1 MTRTRVDPPL
11 IAWRPWLSFDV
22 PGEARAW
29 ARARRGGARYF
40 VDERTASYKRRVAT
54 VAAAERN
61 ARALDLLAAD
71 VPVRLHIVVAIGR
84 PASARRR
91 LAPTRKPDLDN
102 FAKAILD
109 ACNRVLWLD
118 DAQVVELQA
127 QKIYASAVGV
137 HVRVDAGVQEDAA
150 CA

>member
-118 DAQVVELQA
+118 DAQVVELTVR
-127 QKIYASAVGV
+127 KLWGDSPGAVIAIS
-137 HVRVDAGVQEDAA
+137 DAGEPDWSTP
-150 CA
+150 